1 MAQRDPVPMTSWAA
15 PLEDEVGAFAAP
27 EVALRVDDEVTDAAE
42 FALEVADEA
51 EAGADEA
58 EDVEAEE
65 EDMDM
70 EFDPLPVI
78 DIAPDPV
85 NVPSPI
91 LLVVTTAV
99 LESELLYHGW
109 LNASGIAIMF
119 HPFCRPTGKAAMNAS
134 TSVSLIS
141 CSKELIPG
149 DLDPSNQPVMAARTD
164 S

>member
-1 MAQRDPVPMTSWAA
+1 MTMPAA
-15 PLEDEVGAFAAP
+15 PLEAEEEVGALAFPELALVVLVVVGDAVELALAA
-27 EVALRVDDEVTDAAE
+27 DAEEEA
-42 FALEVADEA
+42 ADM
-51 EAGADEA
+51 DI
-58 EDVEAEE
+58 EE
-65 EDMDM
+65 EDMDIDIELDM
-70 EFDPLPVI
+70 DDPLPVI

-109 LNASGIAIMF
+109 LNASGMAKMF
-119 HPFCRPTGKAAMNAS
+119 HPFDRPIGKAAINAS

-149 DLDPSNQPVMAARTD
+149 DLDPSNQPVISARTD
-164 S
+164 SWV